1 MLHKYTDLQ
10 SVCQDLQLTLEAKE
24 QECMTLH
31 SHTHIQNTQI
41 STLQDEISSMIDNLE
56 EVRKTYEMELESK
69 DDQL

>member
-1 MLHKYTDLQ
+1 
-10 SVCQDLQLTLEAKE
+10 
-24 QECMTLH
+24 MTLH